1 MLTRLIVTE
10 KPSVAMRYASVLG
23 VKGRQDGYLEGRGY
37 LISWC
42 FGHLWGLADADAY
55 DPKYKKWNQSDLPI
69 LPTTWQYQL
78 LPGSQKQMALLRRLM
93 DRADVTEIVN
103 ACDPGREGEL
113 IFRNV
118 YNLAQC
124 TKPMLRLWVS
134 SMEDEAIREGFAH
147 LRPGLAFNG
156 VYEAAL
162 CRAQADWLVGINATR
177 LFSTAYH
184 RTLVIGRVISPT
196 LSMVVNREQE
206 IAGHKPETFYKVAF
220 QCAGLTAVTEKMDK
234 AQAEALAAQCAGQTA
249 VVEELRETEQVRTAP
264 ALLDLTALQ
273 RLANKQLGYTAQQT
287 LDYAQSLYEKKLLT
301 YPRTDSRYL
310 TEDMADGVSSL
321 AQLCAAIAEEDPP
334 EAILEKQVCCNG
346 KVTDHTALLPT
357 RSAGAA
363 DLSVLPAPELKLLQ
377 LVARQVLLSVSPP
390 WVRKE
395 TEVTLSCGGARFTA
409 KGVITTQPGWRT
421 YQPSEEKT
429 LPQLTQGQELAVG
442 QAEVKEGV
450 TKPPAHYTEASL
462 LAAMEQAGR
471 QDQPEDAHNGAP
483 AQAQRSGLRGEKE
496 GQRNGAD
503 ARLPA
508 GAASWSLSR
517 RGIGTAA
524 TRAGIL
530 ERLVSQGFVQRVKS
544 KDGQAAML
552 IPAQG
557 GSALAAILPEPLR
570 SPQLTAQWEWSL
582 QKIEDGLLEPE
593 AFLAEVQ
600 EMVTGLVSG
609 FTPVEDA
616 EYLFPSNRPVVGTCP
631 RCGREVTESPK
642 GFFCENPR
650 CRFALWR
657 DNRFFTNKQF
667 ALTKEKAQALLQHGE
682 VFAEHLYSEKTGSY
696 YDATIALDTSAP
708 VPRYFLKY
716 GQ

>member
-1 MLTRLIVTE
+1 MLTRLIITE
-10 KPSVAMRYASVLG
+10 KPSVAMRYSAVLG
-23 VKGRQDGYLEGRGY
+23 VKDRQDGYLEGRGY

-42 FGHLWGLADADAY
+42 FGHLWGLADAVAY
-55 DPKYKKWNQSDLPI
+55 DPKYKKWSQNDLPI

-93 DRADVTEIVN
+93 DREDVTEIVN

-206 IAGHKPETFYKVAF
+206 IAGHKPETFYRVCLTCEGVVF
-220 QCAGLTAVTEKMDK
+220 QSEKMDQ

-310 TEDMADGVSSL
+310 TEDMADGVPEL

-377 LVARQVLLSVSPP
+377 LVAHQVLLAVSPP

-395 TEVTLSCGGARFTA
+395 TEVTLSCGGTRFTA
-409 KGVITTQPGWRT
+409 KGAFTTLPGWRK
-421 YQPSEEKT
+421 YQPSEDKA
-429 LPQLTQGQELAVG
+429 LPQLTQGQELSVDH
-442 QAEVKEGV
+442 AEVKEGV

-471 QDQPEDAHNGAP
+471 DEQP
-483 AQAQRSGLRGEKE
+483 KE
-496 GQRNGAD
+496 TQ
-503 ARLPA
+503 
-508 GAASWSLSR
+508 R

-530 ERLVSQGFVQRVKS
+530 ERLVNQGFVQRVKG
-544 KDGQAAML
+544 KDGQAATL
-552 IPAQG
+552 IPAQS

-570 SPQLTAQWEWSL
+570 SPQLTAQWEWLL

-593 AFLAEVQ
+593 AFLSEVQ
-600 EMVTGLVSG
+600 EMVTGLVSD
-609 FTPVEDA
+609 FAPVEDA

-696 YDATIALDTSAP
+696 YDATIVLDTSAP

>member
-1 MLTRLIVTE
+1 
-10 KPSVAMRYASVLG
+10 MRYAAVLG

-42 FGHLWGLADADAY
+42 FGHLWGLADAVAY
-55 DPKYKKWNQSDLPI
+55 DPKYKKWNQTDLPI
-69 LPTTWQYQL
+69 LPTTWQYHL

-206 IAGHKPETFYKVAF
+206 IAGHKPETFYKVEI

-234 AQAEALAAQCAGQTA
+234 AQAEAQAAQCAGQTA

-310 TEDMADGVSSL
+310 TEDMADGVPAL

-377 LVARQVLLSVSPP
+377 LVARQVLLAVSPP
-390 WVRKE
+390 WVRME
-395 TEVTLSCGGARFTA
+395 TEVTLSCGGAYFTA
-409 KGVITTQPGWRT
+409 KGAVTTQPGWRT
-421 YQPSEEKT
+421 YQPSEEKA
-429 LPQLTQGQELAVG
+429 LPQLTQGQELTVDH
-442 QAEVKEGV
+442 AEVKEGV

-471 QDQPEDAHNGAP
+471 DEQP
-483 AQAQRSGLRGEKE
+483 KE
-496 GQRNGAD
+496 TQ
-503 ARLPA
+503 
-508 GAASWSLSR
+508 R

-530 ERLVSQGFVQRVKS
+530 ERLVNQGFVQRVKG
-544 KDGQAAML
+544 KDSQAATL
-552 IPAQG
+552 IPSQS

-593 AFLAEVQ
+593 VFLAEVQ

-667 ALTKEKAQALLQHGE
+667 TLTKEKAQALLQHGE
-682 VFAEHLYSEKTGSY
+682 VFAEHLYSDKTGSY
-696 YDATIALDTSAP
+696 YDATIVLDTSAP

>member
-1 MLTRLIVTE
+1 
-10 KPSVAMRYASVLG
+10 MRYAAVLG

-42 FGHLWGLADADAY
+42 FGHLWGLADAVAY
-55 DPKYKKWNQSDLPI
+55 DPKYKKWNKTDLPI

-206 IAGHKPETFYKVAF
+206 IAGHKPETFYRVCLTCEGVVF
-220 QCAGLTAVTEKMDK
+220 QSEKLDQ

-334 EAILEKQVCCNG
+334 EAILAGQVCCNG

-363 DLSVLPAPELKLLQ
+363 DLSVLPTPELKLLQ
-377 LVARQVLLSVSPP
+377 LVAHQVLLAVSPP

-395 TEVTLSCGGARFTA
+395 TEVTLSCGGTRFTV
-409 KGVITTQPGWRT
+409 KGNVTTQPGWRK

-429 LPQLTQGQELAVG
+429 LPQLTQGQELAVDH
-442 QAEVKEGV
+442 AEVKEGV

-471 QDQPEDAHNGAP
+471 DEQP
-483 AQAQRSGLRGEKE
+483 KE
-496 GQRNGAD
+496 TQ
-503 ARLPA
+503 
-508 GAASWSLSR
+508 R

-530 ERLVSQGFVQRVKS
+530 ERLVSQGFVQRVKG
-544 KDGQAAML
+544 KDGQAATL
-552 IPAQG
+552 IPAQS

-593 AFLAEVQ
+593 VFLSEVQ
-600 EMVTGLVSG
+600 EMVTGLVAD
-609 FTPVEDA
+609 FAPVEDA

-696 YDATIALDTSAP
+696 YDATIVLDTSAP

>member
-1 MLTRLIVTE
+1 MIIGGMLTRLIITE
-10 KPSVAMRYASVLG
+10 KPSVAMRYAAVLG

-42 FGHLWGLADADAY
+42 FGHLWGLADANAY
-55 DPKYKKWNQSDLPI
+55 DPKYKKWNQTDLPI
-69 LPTTWQYQL
+69 LPATWQYQL

-147 LRPGLAFNG
+147 LCPGLAFNG

-206 IAGHKPETFYKVAF
+206 IAGHKPETFYKVAI

-310 TEDMADGVSSL
+310 TEDMADGVPAL
-321 AQLCAAIAEEDPP
+321 AQLCAAITEEDPP
-334 EAILEKQVCCNG
+334 EAILEKQICCNG

-357 RSAGAA
+357 RSTGAA

-377 LVARQVLLSVSPP
+377 LVAHQVLLAVSPP
-390 WVRKE
+390 WVRQE

-409 KGVITTQPGWRT
+409 KGTFTTQPGWRT
-421 YQPSEEKT
+421 YQPSEEKA
-429 LPQLTQGQELAVG
+429 LPQLTQGQELTVDH
-442 QAEVKEGV
+442 AEVKEGV

-471 QDQPEDAHNGAP
+471 DEQP
-483 AQAQRSGLRGEKE
+483 KE
-496 GQRNGAD
+496 TQ
-503 ARLPA
+503 
-508 GAASWSLSR
+508 R

-530 ERLVSQGFVQRVKS
+530 ERLVNQGFVQRVKG
-544 KDGQAAML
+544 KDGQAATL
-552 IPAQG
+552 IPAQS

-593 AFLAEVQ
+593 AFLSEVQ

-631 RCGREVTESPK
+631 RCGREVTESPN

-696 YDATIALDTSAP
+696 YDATIVLDTSAP

>member
-1 MLTRLIVTE
+1 
-10 KPSVAMRYASVLG
+10 MRYAAVLG

-42 FGHLWGLADADAY
+42 FGHLWGLADAVAY

-93 DRADVTEIVN
+93 DREDVTEIVN

-206 IAGHKPETFYKVAF
+206 IAGHKPETFYRVCLTCEGVVF
-220 QCAGLTAVTEKMDK
+220 QSEKLDQ

-334 EAILEKQVCCNG
+334 EAILAGQVCCNG

-363 DLSVLPAPELKLLQ
+363 DLSVLPTPELKLLQ
-377 LVARQVLLSVSPP
+377 LVAHQVLLAVSPP

-395 TEVTLSCGGARFTA
+395 TEVTLSCGGTRFTV
-409 KGVITTQPGWRT
+409 KGNVTTQPGWRK

-429 LPQLTQGQELAVG
+429 LPQLTQGQELAVDH
-442 QAEVKEGV
+442 AEVKEGV

-471 QDQPEDAHNGAP
+471 DEQP
-483 AQAQRSGLRGEKE
+483 KE
-496 GQRNGAD
+496 TQ
-503 ARLPA
+503 
-508 GAASWSLSR
+508 R

-530 ERLVSQGFVQRVKS
+530 ERLVSQGFVQRVKG
-544 KDGQAAML
+544 KDGQAATL
-552 IPAQG
+552 IPAQS

-593 AFLAEVQ
+593 VFLSEVQ
-600 EMVTGLVSG
+600 EMVTGLVAD
-609 FTPVEDA
+609 FAPVEDA

-696 YDATIALDTSAP
+696 YDATIVLDTSAP

>member
-1 MLTRLIVTE
+1 
-10 KPSVAMRYASVLG
+10 MRYASVLG

-42 FGHLWGLADADAY
+42 FGHLWGLADAVAY
-55 DPKYKKWNQSDLPI
+55 DPKYKKWNQADLPI

-93 DRADVTEIVN
+93 DREDVTEIVN

-206 IAGHKPETFYKVAF
+206 IASHKPQTFYKVAIE
-220 QCAGLTAVTEKMDK
+220 CAGLTAVTEKMDK
-234 AQAEALAAQCAGQTA
+234 AQAEALATQCAGQTA

-310 TEDMADGVSSL
+310 TEDMADGVPAL
-321 AQLCAAIAEEDPP
+321 AQFCAAIVEEEPP
-334 EAILEKQVCCNG
+334 EAILAGQVCCNG

-363 DLSVLPAPELKLLQ
+363 DLSVLPTPELKLLQ
-377 LVARQVLLSVSPP
+377 LVAHQVLLAVSPP

-395 TEVTLSCGGARFTA
+395 TEVTLSCGGTRFTV
-409 KGVITTQPGWRT
+409 KGTYTTQPGWRT
-421 YQPSEEKT
+421 YQPSEEKA
-429 LPQLTQGQELAVG
+429 LPQLTQGQELAVE

-471 QDQPEDAHNGAP
+471 DEQP
-483 AQAQRSGLRGEKE
+483 KE
-496 GQRNGAD
+496 TQ
-503 ARLPA
+503 
-508 GAASWSLSR
+508 R

-530 ERLVSQGFVQRVKS
+530 ERLVNQGFVQRVKG
-544 KDGQAAML
+544 KDGQAATL
-552 IPAQG
+552 IPAQS

-593 AFLAEVQ
+593 AFLSEVQ
-600 EMVTGLVSG
+600 EMVKGLVSG

-667 ALTKEKAQALLQHGE
+667 TLTKEKAQALLQHGE

-696 YDATIALDTSAP
+696 YDATIVLDTSAP

>member
-1 MLTRLIVTE
+1 MIIGGMLTRLIITE
-10 KPSVAMRYASVLG
+10 KPSVAMRYAAVLG

-42 FGHLWGLADADAY
+42 FGHLWGLADAVAY
-55 DPKYKKWNQSDLPI
+55 DPKYKKWNQTDLPI
-69 LPTTWQYQL
+69 LPSTWQYQL
-78 LPGSQKQMALLRRLM
+78 LPRSQKQMALLRRLM
-93 DRADVTEIVN
+93 DREDVTEIVN

-206 IAGHKPETFYKVAF
+206 IAGHKPETFYRVCLTCEGVVF
-220 QCAGLTAVTEKMDK
+220 QSEKMDQ

-310 TEDMADGVSSL
+310 TEDMADGVPEL
-321 AQLCAAIAEEDPP
+321 AQLCAAISEEDPS

-377 LVARQVLLSVSPP
+377 LVAHQVLLAVSPP
-390 WVRKE
+390 WVRQE
-395 TEVTLSCGGARFTA
+395 TEVTLSCGGARFTV
-409 KGVITTQPGWRT
+409 KGTVTTQPGWRT
-421 YQPSEEKT
+421 YQPSEEKA
-429 LPQLTQGQELAVG
+429 LPQLTQGQELTVE

-471 QDQPEDAHNGAP
+471 DEQP
-483 AQAQRSGLRGEKE
+483 KE
-496 GQRNGAD
+496 TQ
-503 ARLPA
+503 
-508 GAASWSLSR
+508 R

-530 ERLVSQGFVQRVKS
+530 ERLVSQGFVQRVKG
-544 KDGQAAML
+544 KDGQAATL
-552 IPAQG
+552 IPAQS

-593 AFLAEVQ
+593 AFLSEVQ

-667 ALTKEKAQALLQHGE
+667 SLTKEKAQALLQRGE

-696 YDATIALDTSAP
+696 YDATIVLDTSAP

>member
-1 MLTRLIVTE
+1 MNKRYINQDKYGGMLTRLIITE
-10 KPSVAMRYASVLG
+10 KPSVAMRYSAVLG

-42 FGHLWGLADADAY
+42 FGHLWGLADAVAY
-55 DPKYKKWNQSDLPI
+55 DPKYKKWNQADLPI
-69 LPTTWQYQL
+69 LPATWQYQL

-147 LRPGLAFNG
+147 LCPGLAFNG

-206 IAGHKPETFYKVAF
+206 IAAHKPETCYRVCLTCEGVVF
-220 QCAGLTAVTEKMDK
+220 QSEKLDQ

-310 TEDMADGVSSL
+310 TEDMADGVPAL
-321 AQLCAAIAEEDPP
+321 AQLCAAITEEEPP
-334 EAILEKQVCCNG
+334 ETILEKQVCCNG

-363 DLSVLPAPELKLLQ
+363 DLSVLPTPELKLLQ
-377 LVARQVLLSVSPP
+377 LVAHQVLLAVSPP
-390 WVRKE
+390 WVRME
-395 TEVTLSCGGARFTA
+395 TEVTLSCGGAYFTA
-409 KGVITTQPGWRT
+409 KGTFTTQSGWRK
-421 YQPSEEKT
+421 YQPQEEKT
-429 LPQLTQGQELAVG
+429 MPLLTQGQELSVDH
-442 QAEVKEGV
+442 AEVKEGV

-471 QDQPEDAHNGAP
+471 EEQPKDTH
-483 AQAQRSGLRGEKE
+483 RK
-496 GQRNGAD
+496 
-503 ARLPA
+503 
-508 GAASWSLSR
+508 
-517 RGIGTAA
+517 GIGTAA

-530 ERLVSQGFVQRVKS
+530 ERLVNQGFVQRVKG
-544 KDGQAAML
+544 KDGQAAAL
-552 IPAQG
+552 IPAQS

-593 AFLAEVQ
+593 AFLSEVQ
-600 EMVTGLVSG
+600 EMVTGLVSD
-609 FTPVEDA
+609 FAPVEDA

-667 ALTKEKAQALLQHGE
+667 SLTKEKAQALLKQGE

-696 YDATIALDTSAP
+696 YDATIVLDTSAP

>member
-1 MLTRLIVTE
+1 
-10 KPSVAMRYASVLG
+10 MRYAAVLG
-23 VKGRQDGYLEGRGY
+23 VKGRQDGYLEGRDY

-55 DPKYKKWNQSDLPI
+55 DPKYKKWNQTDLPI
-69 LPTTWQYQL
+69 LPTTWQYHL

-147 LRPGLAFNG
+147 LCPGLAFNG

-206 IAGHKPETFYKVAF
+206 IAGHKPETFYRVCLTCEGVVF
-220 QCAGLTAVTEKMDK
+220 QSEKMDQ
-234 AQAEALAAQCAGQTA
+234 AQAEALAAQCSGQTA
-249 VVEELRETEQVRTAP
+249 VVEELLETEQVRTAP

-310 TEDMADGVSSL
+310 TEDMADGVPDL
-321 AQLCAAIAEEDPP
+321 AQLCAAITEEDPP
-334 EAILEKQVCCNG
+334 EAILAGQVCCNG

-377 LVARQVLLSVSPP
+377 LVAHQVLLAVSPP
-390 WVRKE
+390 WVRQE
-395 TEVTLSCGGARFTA
+395 TEVTLSCGGTRFTV
-409 KGVITTQPGWRT
+409 KGTYTTQPGWRT
-421 YQPSEEKT
+421 YQPSEEKA
-429 LPQLTQGQELAVG
+429 LPQLTQGQELTVDH
-442 QAEVKEGV
+442 AEVKEGV

-471 QDQPEDAHNGAP
+471 DEQP
-483 AQAQRSGLRGEKE
+483 KE
-496 GQRNGAD
+496 TQ
-503 ARLPA
+503 
-508 GAASWSLSR
+508 R

-530 ERLVSQGFVQRVKS
+530 ERLVSQGFVQRVKG
-544 KDGQAAML
+544 KDGQAATL
-552 IPAQG
+552 IPAQS

-667 ALTKEKAQALLQHGE
+667 SLTKEKAQALLQRGE

-696 YDATIALDTSAP
+696 YDATIVLDTSAP

>member
-1 MLTRLIVTE
+1 
-10 KPSVAMRYASVLG
+10 MRYAAVLG

-42 FGHLWGLADADAY
+42 FGHLWGLADAAAY
-55 DPKYKKWNQSDLPI
+55 DPKYKKWNQTDLPI
-69 LPTTWQYQL
+69 LPATWQYQL

-93 DRADVTEIVN
+93 DRVDVTEIVN

-206 IAGHKPETFYKVAF
+206 IASHKPETFYRVCLTCEGVVF
-220 QCAGLTAVTEKMDK
+220 QSEKMDQ

-357 RSAGAA
+357 RSASAA

-377 LVARQVLLSVSPP
+377 LVAHQVLLAVSPL
-390 WVRKE
+390 WMRQE

-409 KGVITTQPGWRT
+409 KGNVTTQPGWRR
-421 YQPSEEKT
+421 YQPSEEKA
-429 LPQLTQGQELAVG
+429 LPQLTQGQELAVE

-471 QDQPEDAHNGAP
+471 EEQP
-483 AQAQRSGLRGEKE
+483 KE
-496 GQRNGAD
+496 TQ
-503 ARLPA
+503 
-508 GAASWSLSR
+508 R

-530 ERLVSQGFVQRVKS
+530 EHLVNQGFVQRVKG
-544 KDGQAAML
+544 KDGQAATL
-552 IPAQG
+552 IPAQS

-593 AFLAEVQ
+593 AFLSEVQ
-600 EMVTGLVSG
+600 EMVTGLVSE

-667 ALTKEKAQALLQHGE
+667 SLTKEKAQALLQRGE

-696 YDATIALDTSAP
+696 YDATIVLDTSAP

>member
-1 MLTRLIVTE
+1 MLTRLIITE
-10 KPSVAMRYASVLG
+10 KPSVAMRYAAVLG

-42 FGHLWGLADADAY
+42 FGHLWGLADAVAY
-55 DPKYKKWNQSDLPI
+55 DPKYKKWNQNDLPI

-93 DRADVTEIVN
+93 DRADVTEIIN

-147 LRPGLAFNG
+147 LCPGLAFNG

-206 IAGHKPETFYKVAF
+206 IAGHKPETFYRVCLTCEGVVF
-220 QCAGLTAVTEKMDK
+220 QSEKMDQ
-234 AQAEALAAQCAGQTA
+234 AQAEALAAQCSGQTA
-249 VVEELRETEQVRTAP
+249 VVEELLETEQVRTAP

-310 TEDMADGVSSL
+310 TEDMADGVPAL

-334 EAILEKQVCCNG
+334 EAILAGQVCCNG
-346 KVTDHTALLPT
+346 EVTDHTALLPT

-377 LVARQVLLSVSPP
+377 LVAHQVLLAVSPP
-390 WVRKE
+390 WVRQE
-395 TEVTLSCGGARFTA
+395 TEVTLSCGGTRFTV
-409 KGVITTQPGWRT
+409 KGTYTTQPGWRT
-421 YQPSEEKT
+421 YQPSEEKA
-429 LPQLTQGQELAVG
+429 LPQLTQGQELTVDH
-442 QAEVKEGV
+442 AEVKEGV

-471 QDQPEDAHNGAP
+471 DEQP
-483 AQAQRSGLRGEKE
+483 KE
-496 GQRNGAD
+496 TQ
-503 ARLPA
+503 
-508 GAASWSLSR
+508 R

-530 ERLVSQGFVQRVKS
+530 ERLVSQGFVQRVKG
-544 KDGQAAML
+544 KDGQAATL
-552 IPAQG
+552 IPAQS

-570 SPQLTAQWEWSL
+570 SPQLTAQWEWAL
-582 QKIEDGLLEPE
+582 QRIEDGLLEPE
-593 AFLAEVQ
+593 GFLSEVQ

-616 EYLFPSNRPVVGTCP
+616 EYLFPSNRPVVGICP

-696 YDATIALDTSAP
+696 YDATIVLDTSAP

>member
-1 MLTRLIVTE
+1 MITRLIITE
-10 KPSVAMRYASVLG
+10 KPSVAMRYAAVLG
-23 VKGRQDGYLEGRGY
+23 IKGRQDGYLEGRGY

-42 FGHLWGLADADAY
+42 FGHLWGLADAVAY
-55 DPKYKKWNQSDLPI
+55 DPKYKKWNQADLPI

-93 DRADVTEIVN
+93 DRVDVTEIVN

-206 IAGHKPETFYKVAF
+206 IAGHKPETFYKVEI

-234 AQAEALAAQCAGQTA
+234 AQAEALAAQCTGQTA
-249 VVEELRETEQVRTAP
+249 IVEALRETEQVRTAP

-310 TEDMADGVSSL
+310 TEDMADGVPAL

-357 RSAGAA
+357 RSSGAA
-363 DLSVLPAPELKLLQ
+363 DLSVLPTPELKLLQ
-377 LVARQVLLSVSPP
+377 LVAHQVLLAVSPP
-390 WVRKE
+390 WVRQE
-395 TEVTLSCGGARFTA
+395 TEVTLSCGGTRFTV
-409 KGVITTQPGWRT
+409 KGTYTTQPGWRR
-421 YQPSEEKT
+421 YQPSEEKA
-429 LPQLTQGQELAVG
+429 LPQLTQGQELAVEH
-442 QAEVKEGV
+442 AEVKEGV

-471 QDQPEDAHNGAP
+471 DEQP
-483 AQAQRSGLRGEKE
+483 KE
-496 GQRNGAD
+496 TQ
-503 ARLPA
+503 
-508 GAASWSLSR
+508 R

-530 ERLVSQGFVQRVKS
+530 ERLVNQGFVQRVKG
-544 KDGQAAML
+544 KDGQAATL
-552 IPAQG
+552 IPAQS
-557 GSALAAILPEPLR
+557 GSALAAILPDPLR

-582 QKIEDGLLEPE
+582 QKIEDGLLESE
-593 AFLAEVQ
+593 VFLSEVQ

-667 ALTKEKAQALLQHGE
+667 YLTKEKAQALLQHGE

-696 YDATIALDTSAP
+696 YDATIVLDTSAP

>member
-1 MLTRLIVTE
+1 
-10 KPSVAMRYASVLG
+10 MRYASVLG
-23 VKGRQDGYLEGRGY
+23 IHGRQDGYLEGRGY

-42 FGHLWGLADADAY
+42 FGHLWGLADAVAY
-55 DPKYKKWNQSDLPI
+55 DPKYKKWNQADLPI

-118 YNLAQC
+118 YNLALC

-206 IAGHKPETFYKVAF
+206 IAAHKPETFYKVAI

-249 VVEELRETEQVRTAP
+249 VVEELRETVQVRTAP

-310 TEDMADGVSSL
+310 TEDMADGVPAL

-334 EAILEKQVCCNG
+334 EAILAGQVCCNG

-357 RSAGAA
+357 RSAGTA
-363 DLSVLPAPELKLLQ
+363 DLSVLPTPELKLLQ

-390 WVRKE
+390 WVRQE
-395 TEVTLSCGGARFTA
+395 TEVTLTCGGARFTA
-409 KGVITTQPGWRT
+409 KGTVTTQPGWRK
-421 YQPSEEKT
+421 YQPQEEKT
-429 LPQLTQGQELAVG
+429 MPLLTQGQELTVE

-471 QDQPEDAHNGAP
+471 EEQP
-483 AQAQRSGLRGEKE
+483 KE
-496 GQRNGAD
+496 IQ
-503 ARLPA
+503 
-508 GAASWSLSR
+508 R

-530 ERLVSQGFVQRVKS
+530 ERLVSQGFVQRVKG
-544 KDGQAAML
+544 KDGQAATL
-552 IPAQG
+552 IPAQS

-582 QKIEDGLLEPE
+582 QKIEDGFSLGG
-593 AFLAEVQ
+593 
-600 EMVTGLVSG
+600 TGDGDGAGNRLCTGGGCRVSLPLQSPG
-609 FTPVEDA
+609 GGD
-616 EYLFPSNRPVVGTCP
+616 LSSMRPG
-631 RCGREVTESPK
+631 G
-642 GFFCENPR
+642 
-650 CRFALWR
+650 
-657 DNRFFTNKQF
+657 
-667 ALTKEKAQALLQHGE
+667 HGE
-682 VFAEHLYSEKTGSY
+682 PQGLLLREP
-696 YDATIALDTSAP
+696 P
-708 VPRYFLKY
+708 VPLRPLA
-716 GQ
+716 G

>member
-1 MLTRLIVTE
+1 
-10 KPSVAMRYASVLG
+10 MRYAAVLG

-55 DPKYKKWNQSDLPI
+55 DQKYKKWNQADLPI
-69 LPTTWQYQL
+69 LPATWQYQL

-206 IAGHKPETFYKVAF
+206 IAGHKPETFYKVAI

-310 TEDMADGVSSL
+310 TEDMADGVPAL

-357 RSAGAA
+357 HSAGAA

-377 LVARQVLLSVSPP
+377 LVAHQVLLAVSPP
-390 WVRKE
+390 WVRQE
-395 TEVTLSCGGARFTA
+395 TEVTLSCGVAHFTA
-409 KGVITTQPGWRT
+409 KGTFTTQPGWRK
-421 YQPSEEKT
+421 YQPSEEKA
-429 LPQLTQGQELAVG
+429 LPQLTKGQELSVDHV
-442 QAEVKEGV
+442 EVKEGV

-471 QDQPEDAHNGAP
+471 EEQP
-483 AQAQRSGLRGEKE
+483 KE
-496 GQRNGAD
+496 TQ
-503 ARLPA
+503 
-508 GAASWSLSR
+508 R

-530 ERLVSQGFVQRVKS
+530 ERLVSQGFVQRVKG
-544 KDGQAAML
+544 KDGQAATL
-552 IPAQG
+552 IPAQS

-593 AFLAEVQ
+593 AFLSEVQ
-600 EMVTGLVSG
+600 EMVKGLVAD
-609 FTPVEDA
+609 FALVEDA

-696 YDATIALDTSAP
+696 YDATIVLDTSAP

>member
-1 MLTRLIVTE
+1 
-10 KPSVAMRYASVLG
+10 MRYASVLG
-23 VKGRQDGYLEGRGY
+23 IHGRQDGYLEGRGY

-55 DPKYKKWNQSDLPI
+55 DPKYKKWNQNNLPI

-134 SMEDEAIREGFAH
+134 SMEDEAVREGFAH

-206 IAGHKPETFYKVAF
+206 IAAHKPETCYQVCLTCEGVVF
-220 QCAGLTAVTEKMDK
+220 QSEKLDQ

-310 TEDMADGVSSL
+310 TEDMADGVPAL
-321 AQLCAAIAEEDPP
+321 AQLCAAITEEDPP
-334 EAILEKQVCCNG
+334 EAILAGQICCNG

-357 RSAGAA
+357 RSSGAA

-377 LVARQVLLSVSPP
+377 LVAHQVLLAVSPP

-395 TEVTLSCGGARFTA
+395 TEVTISCSGARFTA
-409 KGVITTQPGWRT
+409 KGNVTTQPGWRR

-429 LPQLTQGQELAVG
+429 LPQLTQGQELAVE

-471 QDQPEDAHNGAP
+471 QDQPEDA
-483 AQAQRSGLRGEKE
+483 Q
-496 GQRNGAD
+496 
-503 ARLPA
+503 
-508 GAASWSLSR
+508 R

-530 ERLVSQGFVQRVKS
+530 ERLVNQGFVQRVKG
-544 KDGQAAML
+544 KDGQAATL
-552 IPAQG
+552 IPAQS

-593 AFLAEVQ
+593 AFLAKVQ
-600 EMVTGLVSG
+600 EMVTGLVSE

-667 ALTKEKAQALLQHGE
+667 SLTKEKAQALLQHGE

-696 YDATIALDTSAP
+696 YDATIVLDTSAP

>member
-1 MLTRLIVTE
+1 MIVTE
-10 KPSVAMRYASVLG
+10 KPSVAMRYAAVLG

-55 DPKYKKWNQSDLPI
+55 DPKYKKWNQADLPI

-206 IAGHKPETFYKVAF
+206 IAGHKPEAFYKVAI

-234 AQAEALAAQCAGQTA
+234 AQAGALAIQCAGQTA

-310 TEDMADGVSSL
+310 TEDMADGVPAL

-334 EAILEKQVCCNG
+334 ETILEKQVCCNG

-377 LVARQVLLSVSPP
+377 LVAHQVLLAVSPL
-390 WVRKE
+390 WVRME

-409 KGVITTQPGWRT
+409 KGAVTTQPGWRK
-421 YQPSEEKT
+421 YQPSEEKA
-429 LPQLTQGQELAVG
+429 LPQLTQGQELAVD

-471 QDQPEDAHNGAP
+471 EEQP
-483 AQAQRSGLRGEKE
+483 KE
-496 GQRNGAD
+496 TQ
-503 ARLPA
+503 
-508 GAASWSLSR
+508 R

-524 TRAGIL
+524 TRSGIL
-530 ERLVSQGFVQRVKS
+530 ERLVSQGFVQRVKG
-544 KDGQAAML
+544 KDGQAATL
-552 IPAQG
+552 IPAQS

-570 SPQLTAQWEWSL
+570 SPQLTAQWEWAL
-582 QKIEDGLLEPE
+582 QRIEDGLLEPE
-593 AFLAEVQ
+593 AFLSEVQ

-667 ALTKEKAQALLQHGE
+667 SLTKEKAQALLQHGE

-696 YDATIALDTSAP
+696 YDATIVLDTSAP

>member
-1 MLTRLIVTE
+1 
-10 KPSVAMRYASVLG
+10 MRYAAVLG

-55 DPKYKKWNQSDLPI
+55 DPKYKKWNQADLPI

-93 DRADVTEIVN
+93 DRDDVTEIVN

-134 SMEDEAIREGFAH
+134 SMEDETIREGFAH

-196 LSMVVNREQE
+196 LAMVVNREQE
-206 IAGHKPETFYKVAF
+206 IARHKPETFYRVCLTCEGVVF
-220 QCAGLTAVTEKMDK
+220 QSEKMDQ

-310 TEDMADGVSSL
+310 TEDMADGVPAL

-334 EAILEKQVCCNG
+334 ETILEKQVCCNG

-363 DLSVLPAPELKLLQ
+363 DLSVLPTPELRLLQ
-377 LVARQVLLSVSPP
+377 LVAHQVLLAVSPP

-395 TEVTLSCGGARFTA
+395 TEVTISCSGTRFTA
-409 KGVITTQPGWRT
+409 KGTVTTQPGWRA

-429 LPQLTQGQELAVG
+429 LPQLTQGQELAVDH
-442 QAEVKEGV
+442 AEVKEGV

-471 QDQPEDAHNGAP
+471 QDQPEN
-483 AQAQRSGLRGEKE
+483 AQ
-496 GQRNGAD
+496 
-503 ARLPA
+503 
-508 GAASWSLSR
+508 R

-530 ERLVSQGFVQRVKS
+530 ERLVSQGFVQRIKG
-544 KDGQAAML
+544 KDGQAATL
-552 IPAQG
+552 IPAQS
-557 GSALAAILPEPLR
+557 GSALDAILPEPLR

-593 AFLAEVQ
+593 AFLSEVQ

-696 YDATIALDTSAP
+696 YDATIVLDTSAP

>member
-10 KPSVAMRYASVLG
+10 KPSVAMRYAAVLG

-42 FGHLWGLADADAY
+42 FGHLWGLADAVAY

-93 DRADVTEIVN
+93 DREDVTEIVN

-206 IAGHKPETFYKVAF
+206 IAGHKPETFYRVCLTCEGVVF
-220 QCAGLTAVTEKMDK
+220 QSEKMDQ
-234 AQAEALAAQCAGQTA
+234 AQAEALAAQCSGQTA

-310 TEDMADGVSSL
+310 TEDMADGIPVL
-321 AQLCAAIAEEDPP
+321 AQLCAAITEEDPP
-334 EAILEKQVCCNG
+334 EAILAGQVCCNG

-363 DLSVLPAPELKLLQ
+363 DLSVLPTPELKLLQ
-377 LVARQVLLSVSPP
+377 LVAHQVLLAVSPP
-390 WVRKE
+390 WVRQE
-395 TEVTLSCGGARFTA
+395 TEATLSCGGARFTA
-409 KGVITTQPGWRT
+409 KGTVTTQPGWRK

-429 LPQLTQGQELAVG
+429 LPQLTQGQELAVD

-471 QDQPEDAHNGAP
+471 EEQP
-483 AQAQRSGLRGEKE
+483 KE
-496 GQRNGAD
+496 TQ
-503 ARLPA
+503 
-508 GAASWSLSR
+508 R

-530 ERLVSQGFVQRVKS
+530 ERLVSQGFVQRVKG
-544 KDGQAAML
+544 KDGQAATL
-552 IPAQG
+552 IPAQS

-593 AFLAEVQ
+593 AFLSEVQ
-600 EMVTGLVSG
+600 EMVTGLVAD
-609 FTPVEDA
+609 FAPVEDA

-696 YDATIALDTSAP
+696 YDATIVLDTSAP

>member
-1 MLTRLIVTE
+1 MLTRLIITE
-10 KPSVAMRYASVLG
+10 KPSVAMRYAAVLG

-42 FGHLWGLADADAY
+42 FGHLWGLADAVAY
-55 DPKYKKWNQSDLPI
+55 DPKYKKWNKTDLPI

-93 DRADVTEIVN
+93 DREDVTEIVN

-206 IAGHKPETFYKVAF
+206 IAGHQPETFYKAAI

-310 TEDMADGVSSL
+310 TEDMADGVPAL
-321 AQLCAAIAEEDPP
+321 VQLCAAIAEEDPP

-377 LVARQVLLSVSPP
+377 MVAHQVLLAVSPP
-390 WVRKE
+390 WVRQE
-395 TEVTLSCGGARFTA
+395 TEVTLSCGGARFTV
-409 KGVITTQPGWRT
+409 KGTVTTQPGWRK

-429 LPQLTQGQELAVG
+429 LPQLTQGQALAVD

-471 QDQPEDAHNGAP
+471 EEQPKD
-483 AQAQRSGLRGEKE
+483 AQRK
-496 GQRNGAD
+496 
-503 ARLPA
+503 
-508 GAASWSLSR
+508 
-517 RGIGTAA
+517 GIGTAA

-530 ERLVSQGFVQRVKS
+530 ERLVIQGFVQRVKG
-544 KDGQAAML
+544 KDGQAATL
-552 IPAQG
+552 IPAQS

-570 SPQLTAQWEWSL
+570 SPQLTAQWEWAL

-593 AFLAEVQ
+593 AFLTEVQ
-600 EMVTGLVSG
+600 EMVTGLVSD
-609 FTPVEDA
+609 FAPVEDA

-667 ALTKEKAQALLQHGE
+667 SLTKEKAQALLQHGE

-696 YDATIALDTSAP
+696 YDATIVLDTSAP

>member
-23 VKGRQDGYLEGRGY
+23 VKGRQDGYLEGRDY

-55 DPKYKKWNQSDLPI
+55 DPKYKKWNQADLPI

-206 IAGHKPETFYKVAF
+206 IAGHKPETFYKVAIR
-220 QCAGLTAVTEKMDK
+220 CAGLTAVTEKMDK

-334 EAILEKQVCCNG
+334 EAILAGQVCCNG

-363 DLSVLPAPELKLLQ
+363 DLSVLPSPELKLLQ
-377 LVARQVLLSVSPP
+377 LVARQVLLAVSPP

-395 TEVTLSCGGARFTA
+395 TEVTISCSGARFTA
-409 KGVITTQPGWRT
+409 KGNVTTQPGWRK

-429 LPQLTQGQELAVG
+429 LPQLTQGQELAVD

-471 QDQPEDAHNGAP
+471 EEQPKDT
-483 AQAQRSGLRGEKE
+483 QRK
-496 GQRNGAD
+496 
-503 ARLPA
+503 
-508 GAASWSLSR
+508 
-517 RGIGTAA
+517 GIGTAA

-530 ERLVSQGFVQRVKS
+530 ERLVNQGFVQRVKG
-544 KDGQAAML
+544 KDGQAAAL
-552 IPAQG
+552 IPAQS

-593 AFLAEVQ
+593 AFLSEVQ
-600 EMVTGLVSG
+600 EMVTGLVSD
-609 FTPVEDA
+609 FAPVEDA

-696 YDATIALDTSAP
+696 YDATIVLDTSAP

>member
-55 DPKYKKWNQSDLPI
+55 DPKYKKWNQTDLPI

-93 DRADVTEIVN
+93 DREDVTEIVN

-206 IAGHKPETFYKVAF
+206 IAVHKPETFYRVCLTCEGVVF
-220 QCAGLTAVTEKMDK
+220 QSEKMDQ

-310 TEDMADGVSSL
+310 TEDMADGVPAL
-321 AQLCAAIAEEDPP
+321 AQFCAAIVEEEPP
-334 EAILEKQVCCNG
+334 EAILAGQVCCNG

-363 DLSVLPAPELKLLQ
+363 DLSVLPTPELKLLQ
-377 LVARQVLLSVSPP
+377 LVAHQVLLAVSPP

-395 TEVTLSCGGARFTA
+395 TEVTLSCGGTRFTV
-409 KGVITTQPGWRT
+409 KGTYTTQPGWRT
-421 YQPSEEKT
+421 YQPSEEKA
-429 LPQLTQGQELAVG
+429 LPQLTQGQELAVE

-471 QDQPEDAHNGAP
+471 DEQP
-483 AQAQRSGLRGEKE
+483 KE
-496 GQRNGAD
+496 TQ
-503 ARLPA
+503 
-508 GAASWSLSR
+508 R

-530 ERLVSQGFVQRVKS
+530 ERLVNQGFVQRVKG
-544 KDGQAAML
+544 KDGQAATL
-552 IPAQG
+552 IPAQS

-593 AFLAEVQ
+593 AFLSEVQ
-600 EMVTGLVSG
+600 EMVKGLVSG

-696 YDATIALDTSAP
+696 YDATIVLDTSAP

>member
-1 MLTRLIVTE
+1 
-10 KPSVAMRYASVLG
+10 MRYAAVLG

-42 FGHLWGLADADAY
+42 FGHLWGLADAAAY
-55 DPKYKKWNQSDLPI
+55 DPKYKKWNQTDLPI
-69 LPTTWQYQL
+69 LPATWQYQL

-93 DRADVTEIVN
+93 DRVDVTEIVN

-206 IAGHKPETFYKVAF
+206 IASHKPETFYRVCLTCEGVVF
-220 QCAGLTAVTEKMDK
+220 QSEKMDQ

-310 TEDMADGVSSL
+310 TEDMADGVPAL

-357 RSAGAA
+357 RSASAA

-377 LVARQVLLSVSPP
+377 LVAHQVLLAVSPL
-390 WVRKE
+390 WMRQE

-409 KGVITTQPGWRT
+409 KGNVTTQPGWRR
-421 YQPSEEKT
+421 YQPSEEKA
-429 LPQLTQGQELAVG
+429 LPQLTQGQELAVE

-471 QDQPEDAHNGAP
+471 EEQP
-483 AQAQRSGLRGEKE
+483 KE
-496 GQRNGAD
+496 TQ
-503 ARLPA
+503 
-508 GAASWSLSR
+508 R

-530 ERLVSQGFVQRVKS
+530 EHLVNQGFVQRVKG
-544 KDGQAAML
+544 KDGQAATL
-552 IPAQG
+552 IPAQS

-593 AFLAEVQ
+593 AFLSEVQ
-600 EMVTGLVSG
+600 EMVTGLVSE

-667 ALTKEKAQALLQHGE
+667 SLTKEKAQALLQRGE

-696 YDATIALDTSAP
+696 YDATIVLDTSAP

>member
-1 MLTRLIVTE
+1 MLTRLIITE
-10 KPSVAMRYASVLG
+10 KPSVAMRYAAVLG

-42 FGHLWGLADADAY
+42 FGHLWGLADAVAY
-55 DPKYKKWNQSDLPI
+55 DPKYKKWNQADLPI
-69 LPTTWQYQL
+69 LPTTWRYQL

-118 YNLAQC
+118 YNLALC

-206 IAGHKPETFYKVAF
+206 IAAHKPETFYKVAI

-234 AQAEALAAQCAGQTA
+234 AQAEALAAHCAGQTA

-310 TEDMADGVSSL
+310 TEDMADGVPEL

-357 RSAGAA
+357 HSAGAA

-395 TEVTLSCGGARFTA
+395 TEVTLSCGGTRFTA
-409 KGVITTQPGWRT
+409 KGTFTTLPGWRK
-421 YQPSEEKT
+421 YQPSEEKA
-429 LPQLTQGQELAVG
+429 LPQLTQRQELAVE

-471 QDQPEDAHNGAP
+471 DEQP
-483 AQAQRSGLRGEKE
+483 KE
-496 GQRNGAD
+496 TQ
-503 ARLPA
+503 
-508 GAASWSLSR
+508 R

-530 ERLVSQGFVQRVKS
+530 ERLVNQGFVQRVKG
-544 KDGQAAML
+544 KDGQAATL
-552 IPAQG
+552 IPAQS

-593 AFLAEVQ
+593 VFLAEVQ

-667 ALTKEKAQALLQHGE
+667 TLTKEKAQALLQHGE
-682 VFAEHLYSEKTGSY
+682 VFAEHLYSDKTGSY
-696 YDATIALDTSAP
+696 YDAAIVLDTSAP

>member
-55 DPKYKKWNQSDLPI
+55 DPKYKKWNQTDLPI

-93 DRADVTEIVN
+93 DREDVTEIVN

-147 LRPGLAFNG
+147 LCPGLAFNG

-206 IAGHKPETFYKVAF
+206 IAGHKPETFYKVEI

-234 AQAEALAAQCAGQTA
+234 AQAEAQAAQCAGQTA

-310 TEDMADGVSSL
+310 TEDMADGVPAL

-363 DLSVLPAPELKLLQ
+363 DLSVLPTPELKLLQ
-377 LVARQVLLSVSPP
+377 LVAHQVLLAVSPP

-395 TEVTLSCGGARFTA
+395 TEVTLSCGGTRFTV
-409 KGVITTQPGWRT
+409 KGTYTTQPGWRT
-421 YQPSEEKT
+421 YQPSEEKA
-429 LPQLTQGQELAVG
+429 LPQLTQGQELAVE

-471 QDQPEDAHNGAP
+471 DEQP
-483 AQAQRSGLRGEKE
+483 KE
-496 GQRNGAD
+496 TQ
-503 ARLPA
+503 
-508 GAASWSLSR
+508 R

-530 ERLVSQGFVQRVKS
+530 ERLVNQGFVQRVKG
-544 KDGQAAML
+544 KDGQAATL
-552 IPAQG
+552 IPAQS

-593 AFLAEVQ
+593 AFLSEVQ
-600 EMVTGLVSG
+600 EMVKGLVSG

-696 YDATIALDTSAP
+696 YDATIVLDTSAP

>member
-10 KPSVAMRYASVLG
+10 KPSVAMRYAAVLG

-55 DPKYKKWNQSDLPI
+55 DPKYKKWNQADLPI

-206 IAGHKPETFYKVAF
+206 IAGHKPEAFYKVAI

-234 AQAEALAAQCAGQTA
+234 AQAGALAIQCAGQTA

-310 TEDMADGVSSL
+310 TEDMADGVPAL

-334 EAILEKQVCCNG
+334 ETILEKQVCCNG

-377 LVARQVLLSVSPP
+377 LVAHQVLLAVSPP

-409 KGVITTQPGWRT
+409 KGAFTTLPGWRK
-421 YQPSEEKT
+421 YQPSEEKA
-429 LPQLTQGQELAVG
+429 LPQLTQGQELAVD

-471 QDQPEDAHNGAP
+471 EEQP
-483 AQAQRSGLRGEKE
+483 KE
-496 GQRNGAD
+496 TQ
-503 ARLPA
+503 
-508 GAASWSLSR
+508 R

-524 TRAGIL
+524 TRSGIL
-530 ERLVSQGFVQRVKS
+530 ERLVSQGFVQRVKG
-544 KDGQAAML
+544 KDGQAATL
-552 IPAQG
+552 IPAQS

-570 SPQLTAQWEWSL
+570 SPQLTAQWEWAL
-582 QKIEDGLLEPE
+582 QRIEDGLLEPE
-593 AFLAEVQ
+593 AFLSEVQ

-667 ALTKEKAQALLQHGE
+667 TLTKEKAQALLQHGE

-696 YDATIALDTSAP
+696 YDATIVLDTSAP

>member
-23 VKGRQDGYLEGRGY
+23 VKGRQDGYLEGRDY

-42 FGHLWGLADADAY
+42 FGHLWGLADADTY
-55 DPKYKKWNQSDLPI
+55 DPKYKKWNQADLPI

-78 LPGSQKQMALLRRLM
+78 LPGSQKQMTLLRRLM

-206 IAGHKPETFYKVAF
+206 IAGHRPETFYKVVI
-220 QCAGLTAVTEKMDK
+220 QCAGLTAATEKMDK

-310 TEDMADGVSSL
+310 TEDMADGVPAL
-321 AQLCAAIAEEDPP
+321 AQLCAAITEEDPP

-357 RSAGAA
+357 RSASAA

-377 LVARQVLLSVSPP
+377 LVAHQVLLAVSPP

-395 TEVTLSCGGARFTA
+395 TEVTISCSGARFKA
-409 KGVITTQPGWRT
+409 KGNVTTQPGWRR
-421 YQPSEEKT
+421 YQPSEEKA
-429 LPQLTQGQELAVG
+429 LPLLTQGQELIVE

-450 TKPPAHYTEASL
+450 TKPPAHYTDASL
-462 LAAMEQAGR
+462 LVAMEQAGR
-471 QDQPEDAHNGAP
+471 EEQPKDT
-483 AQAQRSGLRGEKE
+483 QRK
-496 GQRNGAD
+496 
-503 ARLPA
+503 
-508 GAASWSLSR
+508 
-517 RGIGTAA
+517 GIGTAA

-530 ERLVSQGFVQRVKS
+530 ERLVSQGLVQRVKG
-544 KDGQAAML
+544 KDGQAATL
-552 IPAQG
+552 IPVQS
-557 GSALAAILPEPLR
+557 GSALAAILPDPLR

-593 AFLAEVQ
+593 AFLSEVQ

-667 ALTKEKAQALLQHGE
+667 SLTKEKAQALLQRGE

-696 YDATIALDTSAP
+696 YDATIVLDTSAP

>member
-1 MLTRLIVTE
+1 
-10 KPSVAMRYASVLG
+10 MRYAAVLG

-42 FGHLWGLADADAY
+42 FGHLWGLADAVAY

-206 IAGHKPETFYKVAF
+206 IARHKPETFYKVVI

-310 TEDMADGVSSL
+310 TEDMADGVPAL

-363 DLSVLPAPELKLLQ
+363 DLSVLPTPELKLLQ
-377 LVARQVLLSVSPP
+377 LVAHQVLLAVSPP

-395 TEVTLSCGGARFTA
+395 TEVTLSCSGARFTA
-409 KGVITTQPGWRT
+409 KGTVTTQPGWRR

-429 LPQLTQGQELAVG
+429 LPQLTQGQELAVE

-462 LAAMEQAGR
+462 LAAMEQAGK
-471 QDQPEDAHNGAP
+471 DEQP
-483 AQAQRSGLRGEKE
+483 KE
-496 GQRNGAD
+496 TQ
-503 ARLPA
+503 
-508 GAASWSLSR
+508 R

-530 ERLVSQGFVQRVKS
+530 ERLVSQGFVQRVKG
-544 KDGQAAML
+544 KDGQAAAL
-552 IPAQG
+552 IPAQS

-667 ALTKEKAQALLQHGE
+667 SLTKEKAQALLQHGE

-696 YDATIALDTSAP
+696 YDATIVLDTSAP

>member
-23 VKGRQDGYLEGRGY
+23 IHGRQDGYLEGRGY

-55 DPKYKKWNQSDLPI
+55 DPKYKKWNQTDLPI

-93 DRADVTEIVN
+93 DREDVTEIVN

-134 SMEDEAIREGFAH
+134 SMEDEAIREGFAR

-206 IAGHKPETFYKVAF
+206 IAGHKPETFYKVAI
-220 QCAGLTAVTEKMDK
+220 QYTGLTAVTEKMDK

-310 TEDMADGVSSL
+310 TEDMADGVPAL
-321 AQLCAAIAEEDPP
+321 AQFCAAIVEEEPP
-334 EAILEKQVCCNG
+334 EAILAGQVCCNG

-363 DLSVLPAPELKLLQ
+363 DLSVLPTPELKLLQ
-377 LVARQVLLSVSPP
+377 LVAHQVLLAVSPP

-395 TEVTLSCGGARFTA
+395 TEVTLSCGGTRFTV
-409 KGVITTQPGWRT
+409 KGTYTTQPGWRT
-421 YQPSEEKT
+421 YQPSEEKA
-429 LPQLTQGQELAVG
+429 LPQLTQGQELAVE

-471 QDQPEDAHNGAP
+471 DEQP
-483 AQAQRSGLRGEKE
+483 KE
-496 GQRNGAD
+496 TQ
-503 ARLPA
+503 
-508 GAASWSLSR
+508 R

-530 ERLVSQGFVQRVKS
+530 ERLVNQGFVQRVKG
-544 KDGQAAML
+544 KDGQAATL
-552 IPAQG
+552 IPAQS

-593 AFLAEVQ
+593 AFLSEVQ
-600 EMVTGLVSG
+600 EMVKGLVSG

-696 YDATIALDTSAP
+696 YDATIVLDTSAP

>member
-1 MLTRLIVTE
+1 
-10 KPSVAMRYASVLG
+10 MRYAAVLG

-55 DPKYKKWNQSDLPI
+55 DPKYKKWNQTDLPI
-69 LPTTWQYQL
+69 LPATWQYQL

-206 IAGHKPETFYKVAF
+206 IAGHKPETFYKVEI

-234 AQAEALAAQCAGQTA
+234 AQAEAQAAQCAGQIA

-310 TEDMADGVSSL
+310 TEDMADGVPAL

-363 DLSVLPAPELKLLQ
+363 DLSVLPTPELKLLQ
-377 LVARQVLLSVSPP
+377 LVAHQVLLAVSPP
-390 WVRKE
+390 WVRQE
-395 TEVTLSCGGARFTA
+395 TEVTLSCGGTRFTV
-409 KGVITTQPGWRT
+409 KGTYTTQPGWRR

-429 LPQLTQGQELAVG
+429 LPQLTQGQELAVEH
-442 QAEVKEGV
+442 AEVKEGV

-471 QDQPEDAHNGAP
+471 DEQP
-483 AQAQRSGLRGEKE
+483 KE
-496 GQRNGAD
+496 TQ
-503 ARLPA
+503 
-508 GAASWSLSR
+508 R

-530 ERLVSQGFVQRVKS
+530 ERLVNQGFVQRVKG
-544 KDGQAAML
+544 KDGQAATL
-552 IPAQG
+552 IPAQS
-557 GSALAAILPEPLR
+557 GSALAAILPDPLR

-593 AFLAEVQ
+593 GFLSEVQ
-600 EMVTGLVSG
+600 EMVKGLVAD
-609 FTPVEDA
+609 FAPVEDT

-667 ALTKEKAQALLQHGE
+667 ALTKEKAQALLQRGE

-696 YDATIALDTSAP
+696 YDATIVLDTSAP

>member
-1 MLTRLIVTE
+1 
-10 KPSVAMRYASVLG
+10 MRYAAVLG

-42 FGHLWGLADADAY
+42 FGHLWGLADAAAY
-55 DPKYKKWNQSDLPI
+55 DPKYKKWNQTDLPI
-69 LPTTWQYQL
+69 LPATWQYQL

-206 IAGHKPETFYKVAF
+206 IASHKPETFYRVCLTCEGVVF
-220 QCAGLTAVTEKMDK
+220 QSEKMDQ
-234 AQAEALAAQCAGQTA
+234 AQAEALAAQCAGQTV

-310 TEDMADGVSSL
+310 TEDMADGVPAL

-357 RSAGAA
+357 RSASAA

-377 LVARQVLLSVSPP
+377 LVAHQVLLAVSPL
-390 WVRKE
+390 WMRQE

-409 KGVITTQPGWRT
+409 KGNVTTQPGWRR
-421 YQPSEEKT
+421 YQPSEEKA
-429 LPQLTQGQELAVG
+429 LPQLTQGQELAVE

-471 QDQPEDAHNGAP
+471 EEQP
-483 AQAQRSGLRGEKE
+483 KE
-496 GQRNGAD
+496 TQ
-503 ARLPA
+503 
-508 GAASWSLSR
+508 R

-530 ERLVSQGFVQRVKS
+530 EHLVNQGFVQRVKG
-544 KDGQAAML
+544 KDGQAATL
-552 IPAQG
+552 IPAQS

-593 AFLAEVQ
+593 AFLSEVQ
-600 EMVTGLVSG
+600 EMVTGLVSE

-667 ALTKEKAQALLQHGE
+667 SLTKEKAQALLQRGE

-696 YDATIALDTSAP
+696 YDATIVLDTSAP

>member
-1 MLTRLIVTE
+1 MLTRLIITE
-10 KPSVAMRYASVLG
+10 KPSVAMRYAAVLG

-42 FGHLWGLADADAY
+42 FGHLWGLADAVAY
-55 DPKYKKWNQSDLPI
+55 DPKYKKWNQTDLPI

-206 IAGHKPETFYKVAF
+206 IAGHKPETFYKVEI

-234 AQAEALAAQCAGQTA
+234 AQAEALAAQCTGQTA
-249 VVEELRETEQVRTAP
+249 IVEALRETEQVRTAP

-310 TEDMADGVSSL
+310 TEDMADGVPAL
-321 AQLCAAIAEEDPP
+321 AQFCAAIVEEEPP
-334 EAILEKQVCCNG
+334 EAILAGQVCCNG

-363 DLSVLPAPELKLLQ
+363 DLSVLPTPELKLLQ
-377 LVARQVLLSVSPP
+377 LVAHQVLLAVSPP

-395 TEVTLSCGGARFTA
+395 TEVTLSCGGTRFTV
-409 KGVITTQPGWRT
+409 KGTYTTQPGWRT
-421 YQPSEEKT
+421 YQPSEEKA
-429 LPQLTQGQELAVG
+429 LPQLTQGQELAVE

-471 QDQPEDAHNGAP
+471 DEQP
-483 AQAQRSGLRGEKE
+483 KE
-496 GQRNGAD
+496 TQ
-503 ARLPA
+503 
-508 GAASWSLSR
+508 R

-530 ERLVSQGFVQRVKS
+530 ERLVSQGFVQRVKG
-544 KDGQAAML
+544 KDGQAATL
-552 IPAQG
+552 IPAQS

-593 AFLAEVQ
+593 AFLSEVQ

-609 FTPVEDA
+609 FTPAEDA

-696 YDATIALDTSAP
+696 YDATIVLDTSAP

>member
-1 MLTRLIVTE
+1 
-10 KPSVAMRYASVLG
+10 MRYAAVLG

-42 FGHLWGLADADAY
+42 FGHLWGLADAVAY
-55 DPKYKKWNQSDLPI
+55 DPKYKKWNQTDLPI
-69 LPTTWQYQL
+69 LPATWQYQL

-206 IAGHKPETFYKVAF
+206 IAGHKPETFYRVCLTCEGVVF
-220 QCAGLTAVTEKMDK
+220 QSEKMDP

-310 TEDMADGVSSL
+310 TEDMADGVPAL
-321 AQLCAAIAEEDPP
+321 AQLCAAITEEDPP
-334 EAILEKQVCCNG
+334 EAILAEQICCNG

-363 DLSVLPAPELKLLQ
+363 DLSVLPTPELKLLQ
-377 LVARQVLLSVSPP
+377 LVAHQVLLAVSPP
-390 WVRKE
+390 WARQE
-395 TEVTLSCGGARFTA
+395 TEATLSCGGARFTV
-409 KGVITTQPGWRT
+409 KGTVTTQPGWRR
-421 YQPSEEKT
+421 YQPSEEKA
-429 LPQLTQGQELAVG
+429 LPQLTQGQELTVE

-450 TKPPAHYTEASL
+450 TKPAAHYTEASL
-462 LAAMEQAGR
+462 LAAMEQAER
-471 QDQPEDAHNGAP
+471 DEQP
-483 AQAQRSGLRGEKE
+483 KE
-496 GQRNGAD
+496 TQ
-503 ARLPA
+503 
-508 GAASWSLSR
+508 R

-530 ERLVSQGFVQRVKS
+530 ERLVSQGFVQRVKG
-544 KDGQAAML
+544 KDDQAATL
-552 IPAQG
+552 IPAQS

-570 SPQLTAQWEWSL
+570 SPQLTAQWEWPL

-593 AFLAEVQ
+593 AFLSEVQ
-600 EMVTGLVSG
+600 EMVMGLVSD
-609 FTPVEDA
+609 FAPVEDA

-667 ALTKEKAQALLQHGE
+667 TLTKEKAQALLQHGE

-696 YDATIALDTSAP
+696 YDATIVLDTSAP

>member
-1 MLTRLIVTE
+1 MLTRLIITE
-10 KPSVAMRYASVLG
+10 KPSVAMRYAAVLG

-55 DPKYKKWNQSDLPI
+55 DPKYKKWNQADLPI

-206 IAGHKPETFYKVAF
+206 IAGHKPEAFYKVAI

-234 AQAEALAAQCAGQTA
+234 AQAGALAIQCAGQTA

-310 TEDMADGVSSL
+310 TEDMADGVPAL

-334 EAILEKQVCCNG
+334 ETILEKQVCCNG

-377 LVARQVLLSVSPP
+377 LVAHQVLLAVSPL
-390 WVRKE
+390 WVRME

-409 KGVITTQPGWRT
+409 KGAVTTQPGWRK
-421 YQPSEEKT
+421 YQPSEEKA
-429 LPQLTQGQELAVG
+429 LPQLTQGQELAVD

-471 QDQPEDAHNGAP
+471 EEQP
-483 AQAQRSGLRGEKE
+483 KE
-496 GQRNGAD
+496 TQ
-503 ARLPA
+503 
-508 GAASWSLSR
+508 R

-524 TRAGIL
+524 TRSGIL
-530 ERLVSQGFVQRVKS
+530 ERLVSQGFVQRVKG
-544 KDGQAAML
+544 KDGQAATL
-552 IPAQG
+552 IPAQS

-570 SPQLTAQWEWSL
+570 SPQLTAQWEWAL
-582 QKIEDGLLEPE
+582 QRIEDGLLEPE
-593 AFLAEVQ
+593 AFLSEVQ

-667 ALTKEKAQALLQHGE
+667 SLTKEKAQALLQHGE

-696 YDATIALDTSAP
+696 YDATIVLDTSAP

>member
-1 MLTRLIVTE
+1 MLTRLIITE
-10 KPSVAMRYASVLG
+10 KPSVAMRYAAVLG

-42 FGHLWGLADADAY
+42 FGHLWGLADAVAY

-206 IAGHKPETFYKVAF
+206 IASYKPETFYKAAI

-234 AQAEALAAQCAGQTA
+234 AQAEAQAAQCAGQIA

-310 TEDMADGVSSL
+310 TEDMADGVPAL

-357 RSAGAA
+357 RSASAA

-377 LVARQVLLSVSPP
+377 LVAHQVLLAVSPP

-395 TEVTLSCGGARFTA
+395 TEVTLSCCGARFTA
-409 KGVITTQPGWRT
+409 KGTVTTQPGWRK
-421 YQPSEEKT
+421 YQPQEEKT
-429 LPQLTQGQELAVG
+429 MPQLTQGQELAVDH
-442 QAEVKEGV
+442 AEVKEGV

-471 QDQPEDAHNGAP
+471 QDHPEDA
-483 AQAQRSGLRGEKE
+483 Q
-496 GQRNGAD
+496 
-503 ARLPA
+503 
-508 GAASWSLSR
+508 R

-530 ERLVSQGFVQRVKS
+530 ERLVNQGFVQRVKG
-544 KDGQAAML
+544 KDGQAATL
-552 IPAQG
+552 IPAQS

-570 SPQLTAQWEWSL
+570 SPQLTAQWEWAL
-582 QKIEDGLLEPE
+582 QRIEDGLLEPE
-593 AFLAEVQ
+593 AFLSEVQ

-696 YDATIALDTSAP
+696 YDATIVLDTSAP

>member
-1 MLTRLIVTE
+1 
-10 KPSVAMRYASVLG
+10 MRYSAVLG
-23 VKGRQDGYLEGRGY
+23 VKGRQEGYLEGRGY

-42 FGHLWGLADADAY
+42 FGHLWGLADAVAY
-55 DPKYKKWNQSDLPI
+55 DPKYKKWDQSDLPI

-93 DRADVTEIVN
+93 DREDVTEIVN

-206 IAGHKPETFYKVAF
+206 IAGHKPETFYKVAI

-310 TEDMADGVSSL
+310 TEDMADGVPDL
-321 AQLCAAIAEEDPP
+321 AQLCAAITEEDPP
-334 EAILEKQVCCNG
+334 EAILAGQVCCNG

-377 LVARQVLLSVSPP
+377 LVAHQVLLAVSPP
-390 WVRKE
+390 WVRQE
-395 TEVTLSCGGARFTA
+395 AEVTLSCGGARFTV
-409 KGVITTQPGWRT
+409 KGTVTTQPGWRR
-421 YQPSEEKT
+421 YQPSEEKA
-429 LPQLTQGQELAVG
+429 LPQLTQGQELAVEE
-442 QAEVKEGV
+442 AEVKEGV

-471 QDQPEDAHNGAP
+471 QDQPEDA
-483 AQAQRSGLRGEKE
+483 Q
-496 GQRNGAD
+496 
-503 ARLPA
+503 
-508 GAASWSLSR
+508 R

-530 ERLVSQGFVQRVKS
+530 ERLVNQGFLQRVKG
-544 KDGQAAML
+544 KDGQAATL
-552 IPAQG
+552 IPAQS

-593 AFLAEVQ
+593 GFLSEVQ
-600 EMVTGLVSG
+600 EMVKGLVAD
-609 FTPVEDA
+609 FAPVEDT

-667 ALTKEKAQALLQHGE
+667 SLTKEKAQALLQRGE

-696 YDATIALDTSAP
+696 YDATIVLDTSAP